1 MFAEGLE
8 KSVEALLVERLPS
21 STCEWVDDNEGAVLR
36 DSLVLPAAWKHPIG
50 LLGNWDSHRW
60 QCSQIALNRM
70 LVIPDGHSV
79 CVEKPSSLAGVGQPP
94 DALGCAESGHQT
106 ASQEALKVESG
117 IRSDIPQAAAPSEET
132 ENAERTPELGS
143 RKLMCCGEGGV
154 VFEKWRPTWV
164 NDPSDASIWPCL
176 LDSTCHGKSVD
187 DVTHRSR
194 LDEKET
200 FRWRLREFAHD
211 GPNKISGLSRGVSRV
226 FREVQRQ
233 EWQLGLPGYRI
244 PLVAIPLLGVR
255 YRRCNRRSASR
266 NPGVGRRFRH

>member
-1 MFAEGLE
+1 MLAEGLE
-8 KSVEALLVERLPS
+8 KSVKAFPVERLPS
-21 STCEWVDDNEGAVLR
+21 SPRERVDDNEGAVLR
-36 DSLVLPAAWKHPIG
+36 DRLGLPAAWKSPIR
-50 LLGNWDSHRW
+50 LLGHWDSHRW
-60 QCSQIALNRM
+60 QGSQIALNRV
-70 LVIPDGHSV
+70 LVIRDGHSV
-79 CVEKPSSLAGVGQPP
+79 CVEKPSSLAGVRQAP
-94 DALGCAESGHQT
+94 DASGCAESGHQT

-117 IRSDIPQAAAPSEET
+117 IRTDIPQATAPSEET

-143 RKLMCCGEGGV
+143 RKLMCCREAGV
-154 VFEKWRPTWV
+154 VFEKWCPTWV

-176 LDSTCHGKSVD
+176 VDSTCHGKSVD
-187 DVTHRSR
+187 DVPHRSW
-194 LDEKET
+194 LDEKKT
-200 FRWRLREFAHD
+200 FWWRLREFAHD

-266 NPGVGRRFRH
+266 NPAVGQRCLH